1 MVKKQINIAVLVSG
15 GGTNLQA
22 LIDAQNAG
30 IIKSGKISLVVS
42 NVANA
47 YALTRAEQAKIETAV
62 LLRKD
67 CGGQEPFEQA
77 FIKLLKSKEIDLIVF
92 KDGRYLV
99 IECKA
104 QKAKLDDTFVKKW
117 LNENV
122 PVIRKCLID
131 RYETDKI
138 DFQLWSVSGFTDAA
152 LSLLKK
158 AKEETKKYAI
168 EYYEHDQM
176 LDIAK
181 KAEDQYFIEIMNE
194 HFSTRK

>member
-1 MVKKQINIAVLVSG
+1 MKLQDEVYDSEMGKK
-15 GGTNLQA
+15 
-22 LIDAQNAG
+22 
-30 IIKSGKISLVVS
+30 
-42 NVANA
+42 
-47 YALTRAEQAKIETAV
+47 
-62 LLRKD
+62 
-67 CGGQEPFEQA
+67 
-77 FIKLLKSKEIDLIVF
+77 KEIDLIVF

-104 QKAKLDDTFVKKW
+104 QKAKLDDTLVKKW

-158 AKEETKKYAI
+158 AKEETTKYAI

-181 KAEDQYFIEIMNE
+181 KAEDQYFIEIMKE
-194 HFSTRK
+194 HFSPRK